1 MIIPAVGRLLIKK
14 IERKEIQAESG
25 IFMPGQ
31 TLQEETLFYGEIVG
45 LSGRPSPEFNGEF
58 PYKIGDKVFYSRY
71 SATKVVDD
79 KGIEYLIV
87 SDLDV
92 MAYDTQSISK

>member
-1 MIIPAVGRLLIKK
+1 MIIPAKGRILIKK
-14 IERKEIQAESG
+14 IERKDIQAESG

-31 TLQEETLFYGEIVG
+31 TLQEESLFYGEVVG
-45 LSGRPSPEFNGEF
+45 LAKEASNEFGSF
-58 PYKIGDKVFYSRY
+58 PYSIGDRVFYSRY

-79 KGIEYLIV
+79 KGNDYLIV

-92 MAYDTQSISK
+92 MAHDTGTVTK